1 MLPFLFK
8 YYLTVL
14 TVTLGGS
21 TQFYSYGIINVCQE
35 VITEWV
41 NQTYLDRTGE
51 SLSLTRLNVIWS
63 FVVSSVAIG
72 AICGALATRTLAEK
86 FGRRNSLIMNG
97 ILNICGALL
106 ELLAKPAS
114 SPEFLIAGRLI
125 LGVNMGLTSGLVPMY
140 LMEITPGKYRGS
152 AGTLH
157 QVAVAFSD
165 WFSLFIGLPEIIGST
180 TLWPWAFAFPG
191 AMAVLLVI
199 ILPFC
204 PESPKHTLMTLGRRE
219 EALEAIKSLVE
230 EKEVEP
236 MFRSLV
242 KESAQFAREGRGTYK
257 ELFTRKEF
265 RIPITV
271 SILVMISQQFTGCTA
286 VFAYSTDMFVNANL
300 NIDTARHATLAIGI
314 VYFCFACS
322 APFLI
327 ERLGRRFLSLFQL
340 ISCLIALIFLAGF
353 TYIQQNSNHAWASY
367 GSIAALVGYMAFYG
381 VGSPIPWM
389 ITAELFN
396 TKFRSAAVTVA
407 VFTAWTFAFIIS
419 TAYLPFQQLV
429 GVAFSYLPFIIISCV
444 SIVFMYLL
452 LPETRDKNIDDIVTE
467 IRFRGQSISIMQP
480 FRTIPSDLAINEGR
494 RLLPPE
500 NYEDDEE
507 ENPQQNHENYQA
519 ILP

>member
-1 MLPFLFK
+1 
-8 YYLTVL
+8 
-14 TVTLGGS
+14 
-21 TQFYSYGIINVCQE
+21 
-35 VITEWV
+35 
-41 NQTYLDRTGE
+41 
-51 SLSLTRLNVIWS
+51 
-63 FVVSSVAIG
+63 
-72 AICGALATRTLAEK
+72 
-86 FGRRNSLIMNG
+86 
-97 ILNICGALL
+97 
-106 ELLAKPAS
+106 
-114 SPEFLIAGRLI
+114 
-125 LGVNMGLTSGLVPMY
+125 
-140 LMEITPGKYRGS
+140 MEITPGKYRGS

-165 WFSLFIGLPEIIGST
+165 WFSLFIGLPEILGST

-191 AMAVLLVI
+191 AMAILLVI

-340 ISCLIALIFLAGF
+340 ISCLIALIFLASF

-367 GSIAALVGYMAFYG
+367 GSIAALVGYMALYG

-429 GVAFSYLPFIIISCV
+429 GVAFSYLPFIIISCI
-444 SIVFMYLL
+444 SIIFMYLL

-480 FRTIPSDLAINEGR
+480 FRTVPSDLAINEGR

-500 NYEDDEE
+500 NFEDDEE